1 MAPILKLAGNI
12 VLIGPMGAGKST
24 LGRLLAHELGWPFHD
39 SDKVIEQRT
48 GTTIPIIFE
57 LEGEAGFR
65 RRESEVIAEL
75 TQQHAT
81 ILATGGGA
89 VLAAENRRLLK
100 ASGYVVYL
108 HAPLKILLDRTL
120 RDRNRPL
127 MQTADPAARMKQIL
141 MEREPLYREIADL
154 TLETD
159 HGSAH
164 ASVRHVLRNIGLKSR
179 SLF

>member
-1 MAPILKLAGNI
+1 MALCKSTPNI
-12 VLIGPMGAGKST
+12 ILIGPMGAGKST
-24 LGRLLAHELGWPFHD
+24 LGRLLAHELNWPFYD

-65 RRESEVIAEL
+65 RRESEVIADL
-75 TQQHAT
+75 AAKRPMV
-81 ILATGGGA
+81 LATGGGA
-89 VLAAENRRLLK
+89 VLAADNRRLLK
-100 ASGYVVYL
+100 ESGYIVYL
-108 HAPLKILLDRTL
+108 YAPLRILLDRTV

-127 MQTADPAARMKQIL
+127 MQTADPAARLKQIL
-141 MEREPLYREIADL
+141 TEREPLYREIADL

-164 ASVRHVLRNIGLKSR
+164 ASARQVLRLLGLKSR
-179 SLF
+179 SPL